1 MIRAIV
7 AKEFREM
14 VRDGRF
20 RTARAAILLLLL
32 GALAV
37 GWRSAADV
45 RAQHADASRV
55 TREHWVNQPP
65 KNPHSAAHYGVYAFK
80 PKTALAFV
88 DEGIDP
94 YTGVAS
100 YLEAHNQNEFTN
112 RPAADASVLQRF
124 SGLTAATVLQ
134 VLVPLLIVILAAGVV
149 AGERELGTLRQLQSL
164 GVPPTTLAVGK
175 LVGVGS
181 ALLALLIP
189 AAVVGAAALALQAD
203 LASSVGRVGV
213 LAGAYLAYF
222 AVWIGITF
230 AVSARAPSTRSAL
243 VVLLGLWMLNSLL
256 VPRATTDL
264 ARRLHPAPSALEFQR
279 TMAREQQ
286 ADETGRTYEQYEAE
300 VERRV
305 LAQYGVDSVSQLPVS
320 FAGISLDASEQWGDR
335 VFDRNYGKLWDTF
348 VAQERVRSW
357 VGAAFPFLAIRGVSQ
372 GLAGTDLHH
381 HRAFSEAAERYRRY
395 LVKTMN
401 DEMTARAAGTD
412 FQYVSDVAVW
422 SKVNPFEYEAP
433 GLGFVVERR
442 ALDLIVLAGWTVLAL
457 GAGLAAARRLTP

>member
-1 MIRAIV
+1 MIRSIV
-7 AKEFREM
+7 IKEFREM

-20 RTARAAILLLLL
+20 RAAGAATLVLLL
-32 GALAV
+32 GALIV
-37 GWRSAADV
+37 GWRSAADI
-45 RAQHADASRV
+45 RAQHADASRT
-55 TREHWVNQPP
+55 TRENWINQPP

-80 PKTALAFV
+80 PKTALAFL

-100 YLEAHNQNEFTN
+100 YLEAHAQNEFTN

-124 SGLTAATVLQ
+124 AGLTAATVLQ
-134 VLVPLLIVILAAGVV
+134 ILVPLLIVILAAGVV
-149 AGERELGTLRQLQSL
+149 AGEREQGTLRQLQSL
-164 GVPPTTLAVGK
+164 GVPPATLAAGK
-175 LVGVGS
+175 LLGAGA
-181 ALLALLIP
+181 ALLALLVP
-189 AAVVGAAALALQAD
+189 AAIIGAVALAAQAD
-203 LASSVGRVGV
+203 LGSAAGRVGL
-213 LAGAYLAYF
+213 LALAYLAYF
-222 AVWIGITF
+222 AAWIGVTL

-279 TMAREQQ
+279 TLAREQQ
-286 ADETGRTYEQYEAE
+286 VDETGKTYEQYEKE
-300 VERRV
+300 VEARV
-305 LAQYGVDSVSQLPVS
+305 LAQYGVDSLSQLPVS

-348 VAQERVRSW
+348 AAQERVRSW
-357 VGAAFPFLAIRGVSQ
+357 VGAVFPFLAIRGVSQ
-372 GLAGTDLHH
+372 GLSGTDLHH

-401 DEMTARAAGTD
+401 DELTEKAAGKD

-422 SKVNPFEYEAP
+422 AKATPFDYETP
-433 GLGFVVERR
+433 GLGFVLERR
-442 ALDLIVLAGWTVLAL
+442 AIDLVVLAGWTMLAL
-457 GAGLAAARRLTP
+457 AAGLAATRRVTP